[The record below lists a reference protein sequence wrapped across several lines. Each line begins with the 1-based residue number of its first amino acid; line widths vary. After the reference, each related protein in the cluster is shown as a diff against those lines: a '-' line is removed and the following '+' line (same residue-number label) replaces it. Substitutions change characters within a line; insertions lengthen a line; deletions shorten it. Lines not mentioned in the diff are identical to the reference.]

1 MATST
6 LTVASGA
13 ARVAAP
19 LAIRARLVSRR
30 VAMKTRP
37 RARAR
42 RARVAGR
49 AAGGDGDAPKD
60 GNAFESADDW
70 IANWKAGNFP
80 RAKGWKFGDPSSEG
94 PGVFEEKVGAA
105 SGEAEEVEEEETDLS
120 ARYGGD
126 PNDNAYVFCHN
137 LMSPPGDSFACMYLT
152 DVMASVGVPLST
164 PDLRAPDVDSFTVT
178 SALAALDEAVREAS
192 GPEKKSVRLIGSS
205 VGAYVAAVYASMPEN
220 ADVIDRIMLLAPTF
234 KPAECLEGVEREM
247 GVEYSAAFREDLAS
261 HPEFPFAPC
270 PSYVVHGYDDEAS
283 PLANSLTWVRDA
295 SVNLREGSAEVGEVA
310 ERRLLEVG
318 GMGHGIENALPQI
331 KSRLTDFFKLPFAL
345 PEGLE

>member
-19 LAIRARLVSRR
+19 PAIRARLVSRR
-30 VAMKTRP
+30 VAMTTRP

-42 RARVAGR
+42 RARVAVR
-49 AAGGDGDAPKD
+49 AADGDAPKD

-137 LMSPPGDSFACMYLT
+137 LMSPPGRSFACMYLT

-192 GPEKKSVRLIGSS
+192 GPEKKSVRL
-205 VGAYVAAVYASMPEN
+205 
-220 ADVIDRIMLLAPTF
+220 
-234 KPAECLEGVEREM
+234 
-247 GVEYSAAFREDLAS
+247 
-261 HPEFPFAPC
+261 
-270 PSYVVHGYDDEAS
+270 
-283 PLANSLTWVRDA
+283 
-295 SVNLREGSAEVGEVA
+295 
-310 ERRLLEVG
+310 
-318 GMGHGIENALPQI
+318 
-331 KSRLTDFFKLPFAL
+331 
-345 PEGLE
+345 